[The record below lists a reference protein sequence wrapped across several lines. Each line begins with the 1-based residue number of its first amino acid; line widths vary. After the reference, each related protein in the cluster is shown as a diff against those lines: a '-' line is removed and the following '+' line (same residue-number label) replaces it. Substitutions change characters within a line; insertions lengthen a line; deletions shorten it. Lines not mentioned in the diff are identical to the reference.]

1 VHLEKVTTRSSEA
14 GLAGWIAS
22 NDVTLFTVVLIMA
35 VAVFLHS
42 QLKGSEQAADLLS
55 DEKDKIA
62 ALLASTASD
71 LDSVRELLDSTKDTL
86 QLTQEERDKLQQQ
99 LVEKLEALARLSAQ
113 LDALLD
119 EKGDLES
126 QRQALLAETQA
137 LSKQANELAASRD
150 TLSESNMS
158 LRERLDALAAQL
170 EAKIAALADVEAQ
183 RKRLEEQAA
192 ELDSIVAALK
202 KRMQELNIELVEAKD
217 EAVALRVASDE
228 EVEQLKAQVA
238 AGDEK
243 SEQYLAQL
251 KRAAALLQSLKLE
264 KQNLQKELSEAE
276 RLRQAQLLAE
286 AENNR
291 ELIGLKGKLQRVAIV
306 FDASG
311 SMRAESEQGVGDR
324 WAEAQEIL
332 GIWLRHLNIEQCVVV
347 VYSTRVRTIPE
358 DGSFVDLRGE
368 VGRTKRESL
377 LEQVGAIAPGGTT
390 NTYDALRTAYGYD
403 IDTIVLLTD
412 GAPSREASGVYDDAL
427 AQQIYQLCRTHT
439 DIPVNTI
446 GLGNYFDADMATF
459 LRTVASITGGSFRG
473 E

>member
-1 VHLEKVTTRSSEA
+1 MHLEKVTTRSSEA

-42 QLKGSEQAADLLS
+42 QLKGSERAQELLS
-55 DEKDKIA
+55 DEKDNIS

-71 LDSVRELLDSTKDTL
+71 LESVRELLDSTEDTL
-86 QLTQEERDKLQQQ
+86 QLTQEERDTLQQQ

-113 LDALLD
+113 LDALLA
-119 EKGDLES
+119 EKGDLET
-126 QRQALLAETQA
+126 QRQALLAETQS

-150 TLSESNMS
+150 SLSESNLS
-158 LRERLDALAAQL
+158 LRERLDALATQL
-170 EAKIAALADVEAQ
+170 EAKIAALADVEEQ
-183 RKRLEEQAA
+183 RKKLQEQAA

-217 EAVALRVASDE
+217 QAVALRVASDE
-228 EVEQLKAQVA
+228 EVQQLRAQVA
-238 AGDEK
+238 AGDQK

-264 KQNLQKELSEAE
+264 KQNLENQLTEAE

-291 ELIGLKGKLQRVAIV
+291 ELIGLKGKLQRVAIL

-311 SMRAESEQGVGDR
+311 SMRAESSGYGDR
-324 WAEAQEIL
+324 WAEAQDIL
-332 GIWLRHLNIEQCVVV
+332 AIWLKHLNIEQCVVV
-347 VYSTRVRTIPE
+347 VYSSQVRTFPE
-358 DGSFVDLRGE
+358 DGSFADLRGD
-368 VGRTKRESL
+368 VGRAKRETL
-377 LEQVGAIAPGGTT
+377 LEQVRAINPGGTT

-403 IDTIVLLTD
+403 IDTMILLTD
-412 GAPSREASGVYDDAL
+412 GAPSREASGKYDAAL
-427 AQQIYQLCRTHT
+427 AQQIFQLCRTHA

-459 LRTVASITGGSFRG
+459 LRTVASLTGGSFRG